1 MKTNFLKMILLP
13 VVAFSLASVTALTTN
28 DVKVSKT
35 TKPIITGYIHSPLPS
50 SCKPIVVNCDITGD
64 ELCMSGP
71 SVVFDKESETTCTT
85 PLYRDENP

>member
-13 VVAFSLASVTALTTN
+13 VVAFLLASVAAVTTN
-28 DVKVSKT
+28 EAKVSKT

-50 SCKPIVVNCDITGD
+50 SCKPVVVNCDFTGG

-71 SVVFDKESETTCTT
+71 SQVFDKESETTCTT
-85 PLYRDENP
+85 PLFRDENP